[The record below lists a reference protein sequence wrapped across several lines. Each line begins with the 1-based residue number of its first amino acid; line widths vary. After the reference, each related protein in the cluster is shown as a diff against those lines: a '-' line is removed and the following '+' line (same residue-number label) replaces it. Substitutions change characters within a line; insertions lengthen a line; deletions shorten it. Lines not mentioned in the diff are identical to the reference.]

1 MKKFWKTLYS
11 IIFVTAVL
19 SYVTLLLSVIFTW
32 KDLAILMLPVFVISS
47 AIILIKAFS
56 MDSYES
62 TIDYGRDM
70 GTFF

>member
-1 MKKFWKTLYS
+1 MKKFWEKFWGVVF
-11 IIFVTAVL
+11 IVAVI